1 MNKWILTLA
10 ISGVLGSAVVN
21 GATILPKENTFEAE
35 KARPVKL
42 FKKKKASNKGVK
54 KAKRSGNKF

>member
-10 ISGVLGSAVVN
+10 ITGVLGSAVVN
-21 GATILPKENTFEAE
+21 AATLLPKENTIEAE
-35 KARPVKL
+35 NAKPVKI